1 MQLQRIFTTV
11 ALGVFL
17 LPVTLKAQQVRIIVS
32 NSGNVQR
39 QELIEVD
46 IKDIRQKLKLGE
58 NESFVVKNSKTLQQ
72 VVYQFTHD

>member
-1 MQLQRIFTTV
+1 MQLQRIFTVV

-17 LPVTLKAQQVRIIVS
+17 LPATLKAQQVRIIVS

-46 IKDIRQKLKLGE
+46 IR
-58 NESFVVKNSKTLQQ
+58 N
-72 VVYQFTHD
+72 